1 MATEVTALIVDDLAD
16 NRLLFRTILE
26 ALGVR
31 CLEGKTGTEAVEA
44 VRSSIELGKKLSI
57 VFLDMMM
64 PEMGG
69 IEAAK
74 CIRDAGY
81 KGPILAFS
89 ADTSTKTAKD
99 AKQAGV
105 DHYFVKSAF
114 NKKLASALLE
124 VHCGLSFVE
133 SEAPTEP

>member
-1 MATEVTALIVDDLAD
+1 MATEIAALIVDDLED
-16 NRLLFRTILE
+16 NRLLFRSILE
-26 ALGVR
+26 ALGVK
-31 CLEGKTGTEAVEA
+31 CLEAKTGTEGVET
-44 VRSSIELGKKLSI
+44 VRASIKLGTTLSI

-69 IEAAK
+69 VEAAK
-74 CIRDAGY
+74 HIRAAGY
-81 KGPILAFS
+81 KGPLLAFS
-89 ADTSTKTAKD
+89 ADTSTKTSKD

-124 VHCGLSFVE
+124 MYCGWSPA
-133 SEAPTEP
+133 S